1 MPEEKDRRWTA
12 GEEEWSGAEKEAS
25 GASSRQ
31 ELNLTEKEDDSASGG
46 EERVRAEKVPGSAG
60 GVEDTLIL
68 AEADQDARGS
78 GQGELGVDAP
88 ANPLSKL
95 RKEYGAIAIPAGLD
109 GAVAAGLARAKRRRR
124 SRRRSRV
131 AAWTAAAMLLL
142 FIGSVRV
149 SPVFASYLEKIPGM
163 EGFVQFFSQ
172 DKGLQLAVDND
183 LLQKVDKADSHD
195 GLTFRVDGVVADE
208 ARIVVFYTLKAEER
222 NANPE
227 SYQFNLRMY
236 DESGTRIREGYFFSS
251 GVRASEASEETGTLE
266 IEFDEATKARP
277 VKLDISVS
285 RSNERS
291 SVGPE
296 WVVSFP
302 LDTEKFAGLKRE
314 IAVNKAFESAGQK
327 FVVEEAVFYPTRM
340 KLAIRFDPANP
351 LHIFGLTGLK
361 LKDEE
366 GRTWTT
372 STATLGTDRQT
383 YFFES
388 TYYTRPHRLTL
399 EGAGVNAL
407 PEAERPIKLDLIN
420 NRLISGPSNLLSADS
435 VLDGDNRRITL
446 RVRVS
451 PGDNSGV
458 SIEKATDGA
467 GRVFETHLME
477 THSSTDSNDRDRE
490 MTFVFENGAE
500 MKDMLTMIPSWF
512 PAAMDSPFS
521 VEFETPFK

>member
-1 MPEEKDRRWTA
+1 MPEEKGRRWTA
-12 GEEEWSGAEKEAS
+12 GGEERSGAEKDGS
-25 GASSRQ
+25 GTSSRQ
-31 ELNLTEKEDDSASGG
+31 ELNLTEQEDDSASGG
-46 EERVRAEKVPGSAG
+46 EERVRAEKVLASAG

-68 AEADQDARGS
+68 AESDQDARGS
-78 GQGELGVDAP
+78 GQGELGVDTP
-88 ANPLSKL
+88 ANPLSEL

-109 GAVAAGLARAKRRRR
+109 GAVATGLARAKRRRR
-124 SRRRSRV
+124 SRRRSRA
-131 AAWTAAAMLLL
+131 AAWTAAAVLLL

-208 ARIVVFYTLKAEER
+208 ARIVVFYTLKAEPGK
-222 NANPE
+222 AIPD
-227 SYQFNLRMY
+227 SQTFNLQMY
-236 DESGTRIREGYFFSS
+236 DESGSRIREGYVFSS
-251 GVRASEASEETGTLE
+251 GSSATEESEQTGKLE

-277 VKLDISVS
+277 VRLDITFS
-285 RSNERS
+285 RQNEGIAF
-291 SVGPE
+291 GPGFT
-296 WVVSFP
+296 VSFP

-340 KLAIRFDPANP
+340 KLTIRFDPANP

-372 STATLGTDRQT
+372 STASLGTDRQT

-399 EGAGVNAL
+399 EGTGVNAL
-407 PEAERPIKLDLIN
+407 SEAERPIKLDLAG

-435 VLDGDNRRITL
+435 VLDGAKRRITL

-490 MTFVFENGAE
+490 LTFVFENGAE
-500 MKDMLTMIPSWF
+500 MKDTLTMIPSWF
-512 PAAMDSPFS
+512 PALLESPFS